1 MGVTLRTTIYA
12 RKGDED
18 MVFSS
23 VNEAATYVNGKAN
36 RIYKC
41 CEGVLRYHRG
51 WQFSY
56 KPLPLRDVSEKWRD
70 IDGYCGK
77 YQVSNKGNV
86 RTMQNGKTMCLKL
99 KDNFGYMCVVLYNG
113 KTRKDAKV
121 HRLVAEAFIPNPN
134 NYPVINHK
142 DENPSN
148 NCVDNLEWC
157 TQQYN
162 VTYGS
167 AIQKRIKSNSKVKSV
182 VMLNLNGEVE
192 KEFESS
198 ADAARYIGG
207 SGSNIWAVC
216 NNRAKTYKGKVFV
229 YKDEWLNKEGHF
241 NKEYLEE

>member
-1 MGVTLRTTIYA
+1 
-12 RKGDED
+12 

-56 KPLPLRDVSEKWRD
+56 KPLPPRDASEKWRD

-86 RTMQNGKTMCLKL
+86 RTMQNGKTKCLKL

-167 AIQKRIKSNSKVKSV
+167 AIQKRIKSNSKVKPV
-182 VMLNLNGEVE
+182 VMLNLNGAVE
-192 KEFESS
+192 MEFESS
-198 ADAARYIGG
+198 ADAARYVGG
-207 SGSNIWAVC
+207 SSSNVWAVC
-216 NNRAKTYKGKVFV
+216 NKRAKTYKGKVFV
-229 YKDEWLNKEGHF
+229 YKDEWLIKEGIF

>member
-1 MGVTLRTTIYA
+1 MGATLRTKVYA
-12 RKGDED
+12 RRGHAD

-23 VNEAATYVNGKAN
+23 VNEAAEFFNGKAN

-51 WQFSY
+51 WMFSY
-56 KPLPLRDVSEKWRD
+56 TPFDEIDLEEEWCD
-70 IDGYCGK
+70 IAGYEGK

-86 RTMQNGKTMCLKL
+86 RTFQKYRCMLLKQ
-99 KDNFGYMCVVLYNG
+99 KNTQGYMSVVLWNNN
-113 KTRKDAKV
+113 KRKDVKV
-121 HRLVAEAFIPNPN
+121 HRIVAEAFIPNPN

-167 AIQKRIKSNSKVKSV
+167 AIQKRIRSNSKVKPV
-182 VMLNLNGEVE
+182 VMLNIDGVVE
-192 KEFESS
+192 MEFESS
-198 ADAARYIGG
+198 ADAARYVGG
-207 SGSNIWAVC
+207 NSSNVWAVC
-216 NNRAKTYKGKVFV
+216 NKRAKTYKGKVFV
-229 YKDEWLNKEGHF
+229 YKDDCLIKEGYF
-241 NKEYLEE
+241 NKEYLEL